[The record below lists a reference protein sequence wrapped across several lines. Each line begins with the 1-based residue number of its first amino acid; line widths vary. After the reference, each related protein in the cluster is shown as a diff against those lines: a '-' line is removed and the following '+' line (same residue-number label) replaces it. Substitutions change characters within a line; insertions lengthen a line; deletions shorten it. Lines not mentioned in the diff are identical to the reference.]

1 VRGDLFRLRP
11 GKDSGG
17 HEQRGPRYAVA
28 IQSDGIL
35 LSTLIVAPTSAS
47 AQAAIF
53 RPEIE
58 MDGTRTRVLVD
69 QMRAVDA
76 SRLGLRRTSRDG
88 GHGCGL
94 PSGRVARLPVLP
106 GDGPPDSCL
115 SVLAGYLVKYQN
127 CGVLSYWVRFSNAVG
142 SVAEMFDFQA
152 QL

>member
-1 VRGDLFRLRP
+1 MRGDLFRLRP
-11 GKDSGG
+11 GKDSAG

-35 LSTLIVAPTSAS
+35 LSTLIVAPTSTS

-76 SRLGLRRTSRDG
+76 SRLGDFA
-88 GHGCGL
+88 
-94 PSGRVARLPVLP
+94 GRLDTMETGEVDRAVRLIL
-106 GDGPPDSCL
+106 
-115 SVLAGYLVKYQN
+115 
-127 CGVLSYWVRFSNAVG
+127 GVL
-142 SVAEMFDFQA
+142 
-152 QL
+152 

>member
-11 GKDSGG
+11 AKDSAG

-35 LSTLIVAPTSAS
+35 LSTLIVAPTSTS

-58 MDGTRTRVLVD
+58 MDRTRTRVLVD

-76 SRLGLRRTSRDG
+76 VGQRVFGALG
-88 GHGCGL
+88 
-94 PSGRVARLPVLP
+94 
-106 GDGPPDSCL
+106 
-115 SVLAGYLVKYQN
+115 
-127 CGVLSYWVRFSNAVG
+127 
-142 SVAEMFDFQA
+142 
-152 QL
+152 